1 MQRKTFHELIGYNL
15 VNAPILFTGIL
26 CFVLALIAQIF
37 IWRIWAPKK
46 QMFWLF
52 GIFLCMPLFALIACA
67 NWFELTL
74 LDSFAAAL
82 LWLAMAAAYI
92 QTYPALK
99 EDIPSF
105 RLLLLLEKRAG
116 MSKEQIIAAMKTDNL
131 FSAKLDELEND
142 SLLVDKNGRLEL
154 SPAGRKLADLFYYYR
169 KMLGLKRGEG

>member
-1 MQRKTFHELIGYNL
+1 MTAY
-15 VNAPILFTGIL
+15 ILFTGL
-26 CFVLALIAQIF
+26 LSFALALIAQIF
-37 IWRIWAPKK
+37 LWRIWTPKK

-52 GIFLCMPLFALIACA
+52 GIFLCLPLFVLIICT

-82 LWLAMAAAYI
+82 LWLAIAVAYI

-105 RLLLLLEKRAG
+105 RLLLLLENNTNRQG
-116 MSKEQIIAAMKTDNL
+116 MSKDQIIAAMKQYNL

-142 SLLVDKNGRLEL
+142 SLVVEKNGKFEL
-154 SPAGRKLADLFYYYR
+154 SLVGRKLADFFYYYR